1 MKVDILT
8 IFPDFFSSPL
18 DSSIL
23 KRAKDYGK
31 VEMNVVNLRDFA
43 SDKHKSTD
51 DTPFGGGAGMVL
63 MVEPLYK
70 ALESVVEKKDE
81 KIIMTSA
88 FGKRF
93 SQDMAKN
100 FSTLKHLILICGH
113 YKGIDERIKELF
125 TMEQVSVGDYVL
137 SGGEFAS
144 LVILDAVVRLIPGVL
159 GNFDSAITDSFY
171 EGILGYPQYT
181 RPAEFMGLKVPE
193 VLLSGNHEKIRL
205 WRKKEALKKTFL
217 NRPDLLDKKELSEE
231 DKKLLQKI
239 QKSEGL
245 IEKDVN

>member
-1 MKVDILT
+1 
-8 IFPDFFSSPL
+8 
-18 DSSIL
+18 
-23 KRAKDYGK
+23 
-31 VEMNVVNLRDFA
+31 MNVVNLRDFA

-93 SQDMAKN
+93 SQDMAKK

-113 YKGIDERIKELF
+113 YKGVDERIKELF
-125 TMEQVSVGDYVL
+125 TMEEVSVGDYVL

-217 NRPDLLDKKELSEE
+217 NRPDLLDKKELSDE
-231 DKKLLQKI
+231 DKKLLQEI

-245 IEKDVN
+245 IEKDVS

>member
-23 KRAKDYGK
+23 KRAKDCGK
-31 VEMNVVNLRDFA
+31 VKINVVNLRDFA

-88 FGKRF
+88 FGKKF

-113 YKGIDERIKELF
+113 YKGVDERIKELF
-125 TMEQVSVGDYVL
+125 TMEEVSVGDYVL

-217 NRPDLLDKKELSEE
+217 NRPDLLDEKELSDE
-231 DKKLLQKI
+231 DKKLLQEI

-245 IEKDVN
+245 IEKDVS